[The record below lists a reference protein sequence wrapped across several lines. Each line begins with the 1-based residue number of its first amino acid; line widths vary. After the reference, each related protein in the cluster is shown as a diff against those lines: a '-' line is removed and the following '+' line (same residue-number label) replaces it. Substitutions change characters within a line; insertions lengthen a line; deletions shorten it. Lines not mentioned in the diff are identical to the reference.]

1 MPPHKESSLLTS
13 FFLDNELQDSLTLLQ
28 FTNSFPAAHRDNPQI
43 KKLYKELQASR
54 REIRS
59 IVKKNI
65 EEECER
71 ASYPRS
77 NNNGDAENSEYEQ
90 MDVDYDGSSGEE
102 VDSEALDAFD
112 DDDEKHRRL
121 TLDQAIETL
130 ANAETILTTDINRME
145 QECGEWLKT
154 FEALNEEMSDLIYG
168 RVTKDSVSGLK
179 VIADLRELIYYCER
193 TAPGSRKRKSKS

>member
-43 KKLYKELQASR
+43 KQLYKEFQASR

-59 IVKKNI
+59 LVKKNI
-65 EEECER
+65 EEECEKT
-71 ASYPRS
+71 SYPRS
-77 NNNGDAENSEYEQ
+77 NNGGEGEQ
-90 MDVDYDGSSGEE
+90 MDIDDHESSSAEE

-130 ANAETILTTDINRME
+130 SNADTILTADINRME

-168 RVTKDSVSGLK
+168 RITKDGVSESK

-193 TAPGSRKRKSKS
+193 VAPNSDRTNF